1 MASPTNGV
9 HNGLRKKD
17 ELLSFQKELLGS
29 WLPLSG
35 ELFVSVECVLS
46 DAEPGFGFGEKKLGR
61 NKGTSA
67 PFVQCG
73 QLPENFQG
81 P

>member
-1 MASPTNGV
+1 MVSIMESE
-9 HNGLRKKD
+9 KKKKN
-17 ELLSFQKELLGS
+17 ELLSFQKRLPGS
-29 WLPLSG
+29 RRPLSG

-46 DAEPGFGFGEKKLGR
+46 DAEPGFGFGGKKLDR

-67 PFVQCG
+67 PFVQCR
-73 QLPENFQG
+73 QRPESFRG

>member
-1 MASPTNGV
+1 MVPIMESE
-9 HNGLRKKD
+9 KK
-17 ELLSFQKELLGS
+17 KKGS
-29 WLPLSG
+29 CPFKKRLPGSRLPLSG

-46 DAEPGFGFGEKKLGR
+46 DAEPGFGFGGKKLGR

-67 PFVQCG
+67 PFILCRQM
-73 QLPENFQG
+73 PENFQG